1 MITLSDVTRRF
12 GSGQSARIAVDRLSL
27 SISDGEVFGLL
38 GPNGAGKT
46 TTISMIVGLLR
57 PSSGRISLRVPGDPH
72 ELDPFDGPAKKYLG
86 IATQSISLYD
96 ELSGIENLRL
106 FGSLFSLPRATLA
119 ARVDEC
125 LRMVGLTER
134 GRDRV
139 SAYSGGMKRRLNVAA
154 ALIHDPA
161 IVLLDEP
168 TAGVDP
174 HSRHALF
181 EIVRLLKSQG
191 KTVIYS
197 THYMEEA
204 EQLCDRVAIIDHGK
218 LLALGR
224 VDDLI
229 TMHGGSSVV
238 RVERFNAETPEL
250 TVTDRPLEVLRQALD
265 QGERGG
271 VKSATIQ
278 SPDLQAV
285 FLKLTGRELRD

>member
-1 MITLSDVTRRF
+1 MITLSDVSRRF
-12 GSGQSARIAVDRLSL
+12 GAGPSERTAVDRLSFT
-27 SISDGEVFGLL
+27 IPDGEVFGLL

-57 PSSGRISLRVPGDPH
+57 PSSGRIAFTVPGDAH
-72 ELDPFDGPAKKYLG
+72 ELDPFDAPAKKYLG

-96 ELSGIENLRL
+96 ELTAIENLRL

-119 ARVDEC
+119 ARVDDC
-125 LRMVGLTER
+125 LRLVGLTDR
-134 GRDRV
+134 ANDRV

-154 ALIHDPA
+154 ALVHDPA

-181 EIVRLLKSQG
+181 EIVRHLKAQG

-204 EQLCDRVAIIDHGK
+204 ERLCDRVAIIDHGK
-218 LLALGR
+218 LLAIGR
-224 VDDLI
+224 VDELI
-229 TMHGGSSVV
+229 ATHGGSSVV
-238 RVERFNAETPEL
+238 RVERFNATSPEL
-250 TVTDRPLEVLRQALD
+250 TVTDRPLEVLRRALEE
-265 QGERGG
+265 GEHAD
-271 VKSATIQ
+271 VKSATVQ

-285 FLKLTGRELRD
+285 FLALTGRDLRD